1 MTTLIY
7 QELASR
13 LTALANC
20 RTTGDTQWNDRHGG
34 IIMNIMESAPSGSGF
49 DSGTS
54 IDIDDLVVPNSNGKS
69 EFRDVLKFNTTFHHM
84 DQNGMYCGWTEH
96 MVTVRP
102 SLLFEFTISISG
114 PNRDSVKDFIHD
126 MFDTWL
132 RSEYTC
138 AP

>member
-20 RTTGDTQWNDRHGG
+20 RTVGNTQWEDKHGG
-34 IIMNIMESAPSGSGF
+34 VIMNIMESVGSGSGF

-54 IDIDDLVVPNSNGKS
+54 IDINDLVVPSSNGRS
-69 EFRDVLKFNTTFHHM
+69 RFRDVLKFNTAFHHM

-96 MVTVRP
+96 VVTVRP
-102 SLLFEFTISISG
+102 SLLYGFTISISG
-114 PNRDSVKDFIHD
+114 HDRNNIKDFIHD
-126 MFDTWL
+126 VFDSWL

>member
-20 RTTGDTQWNDRHGG
+20 RWTGNMEWEDKHGG
-34 IIMNIMESAPSGSGF
+34 AIMNIMESAPSGSGF
-49 DSGTS
+49 DSGTN
-54 IDIDDLVVPNSNGKS
+54 IDINDLVVPNSYGRSK
-69 EFRDVLKFNTTFHHM
+69 FRDVLKFNTSFHHM
-84 DQNGMYCGWTEH
+84 DESGMYCGCTEH
-96 MVTVRP
+96 VVTVRP

-114 PNRDSVKDFIHD
+114 PNRNNIKDFIHD
-126 MFDTWL
+126 VFDTWL